1 MSFKPPHNDK
11 GLRTVYSILFLAFV
25 LFLLIKNP
33 QYNWLYMS
41 LAIACL
47 IGATYLVISFELTTY
62 SYVFVEKSRKTEF
75 FVDKATGKR
84 NNYVCYYHLSDLC
97 CFEKYDEKTKEALDK
112 KYESISFFKYYHNLF
127 TKNKYVLVFKGEKSY
142 EAIIIEAT
150 NPFINQ
156 ANSLIKKQG
165 ITLDKIEEQ

>member
-11 GLRTVYSILFLAFV
+11 GLRVVYSILFLAFV

-41 LAIACL
+41 LAIVCL

-62 SYVFVEKSRKTEF
+62 SYIFVEKDKKIEF

-84 NNYVCYYHLSDLC
+84 NNYVCYYHLTDLC
-97 CFEKYDEKTKEALDK
+97 YFDKYDEKARATLDK
-112 KYESISFFKYYHNLF
+112 KYEGISFFRYYHNLF
-127 TKNKYVLVFKGEKSY
+127 TKNKYDTDLVYRISICY
-142 EAIIIEAT
+142 YI
-150 NPFINQ
+150 Q
-156 ANSLIKKQG
+156 Y
-165 ITLDKIEEQ
+165 KI

>member
-11 GLRTVYSILFLAFV
+11 GLRMVYSILFLAFV

-41 LAIACL
+41 LAIVCL

-62 SYVFVEKSRKTEF
+62 SYIFVEKDKKIEF

-84 NNYVCYYHLSDLC
+84 NNYVCYYHLTDLC
-97 CFEKYDEKTKEALDK
+97 YFDKYDEKARATLDK
-112 KYESISFFKYYHNLF
+112 KYEGISFFRYYHNLF
-127 TKNKYVLVFKGEKSY
+127 TKNKYVMVFKGEKGY
-142 EAIIIEAT
+142 EAVIIEAHT
-150 NPFINQ
+150 PFINQ
-156 ANSLIKKQG
+156 ANSLIKRQG
-165 ITLDKIEEQ
+165 ISLDTIEEQ